1 MKHALDFRN
10 KRRRR
15 STDETAK
22 VGKYDRNAQVSIQ
35 GPDAPIPDDG
45 RESSEEPQPVQPKP
59 RFYKGARSN

>member
-22 VGKYDRNAQVSIQ
+22 VGKYDRNATSV
-35 GPDAPIPDDG
+35 DT
-45 RESSEEPQPVQPKP
+45 
-59 RFYKGARSN
+59 GAGCANSRRWSRILGGTSTGAAETSVL